1 VPRKSK
7 RRPGSR
13 AGRSVALVA
22 LLLFA
27 AFAGWQL
34 LRPKAPGHRRHVAEI
49 VTPAASEAPSEEATE
64 EPAAA
69 EPTLSPAESSSVPPL
84 EATTASPSPEASLA
98 PAPQP
103 SVSEN
108 PNGPQLAL
116 IVDDCGQWLQTERG
130 FVALNVPVTL
140 SVLPHVRYGD
150 LISHEAAAAGKGVM
164 LHLPMETLSGMNPG
178 PGKVTTEM
186 SDAQI
191 VAQVQDDLAQV
202 PLAGGVNNHEGSKAS
217 ADARVM
223 HDVLGV
229 LSQHGLFFIDSRTNA
244 ASVGESTAREMGV
257 PTAARN
263 VFLDNRADVAY
274 SEAQLLEA
282 ARIARET
289 GSAIAIGHPKPTT
302 LAAVQALLPQLKASG
317 IHFVLAQELVG
328 KGDP

>member
-1 VPRKSK
+1 MPRKSK

-13 AGRSVALVA
+13 AGRSVALIA
-22 LLLFA
+22 LVLFA

-34 LRPKAPGHRRHVAEI
+34 LRPKGPVQPRHVAEI
-49 VTPAASEAPSEEATE
+49 VTPEPSETPSEEATE
-64 EPAAA
+64 EPAA
-69 EPTLSPAESSSVPPL
+69 EPTLSPAESPSESPL
-84 EATTASPSPEASLA
+84 AATASPSPEASLA

-116 IVDDCGQWLQTERG
+116 IVDDCGQWLRTERG

-178 PGKVTTEM
+178 PGEVTTEM

-217 ADARVM
+217 ADPRVM
-223 HDVLGV
+223 HDVIGV

-302 LAAVQALLPQLKASG
+302 LAAVEALLPQLEASG
-317 IHFVLAQELVG
+317 IHFVLARELVG
-328 KGDP
+328 KGDR